1 MQSRKGTGI
10 VVGLV
15 TLASLGVITSAVG
28 SFLPQ
33 RGAASGA
40 PAAAVSRLNG
50 KPASSKQLDGWIRDA
65 LKVMEQQ
72 DIPGTY
78 QGVHRNI
85 IRESGGNPTI
95 CNTTDINAR
104 NGTPSCGL
112 LQTIRP
118 TFDAHKLP
126 QSAYDRAGVKA
137 DADDMTDPSPT
148 SSPLPR
154 TPGAGIP
161 AEAASTASTD
171 LTEE

>member
-10 VVGLV
+10 VVGLA
-15 TLASLGVITSAVG
+15 TLASLGIITSAVG
-28 SFLPQ
+28 SFLPH
-33 RGAASGA
+33 RGAPTGT

-65 LKVMEQQ
+65 LEVMEQEN
-72 DIPGTY
+72 IPGSY
-78 QGVHRNI
+78 QGIHRNV

-118 TFDAHKLP
+118 TFEAHKLP
-126 QSAYDRAGVKA
+126 QSAYDRAGVEA
-137 DADDMTDPSPT
+137 DANNMTDPVANIVTACAYAWSRYPD
-148 SSPLPR
+148 R
-154 TPGAGIP
+154 GGIDGINGAY
-161 AEAASTASTD
+161 
-171 LTEE
+171 